1 MLERKEDLEELRK
14 VQCGV
19 VEVVITK
26 QVTFRTKAYVCFDL
40 DKRET
45 FVMTEEEYHKAMEQ
59 FEAAC
64 SLLEARGLTFTPC
77 FYVETETGKHFNW
90 VWRPDGNYSEYEVN
104 KWQNLKKS

>member
-1 MLERKEDLEELRK
+1 MFECKEDLEELQK
-14 VQCGV
+14 AQCGV
-19 VEVVITK
+19 VDVIITK

-45 FVMTEEEYHKAMEQ
+45 FVMTDEEYRRAVEQ

-64 SLLEARGLTFTPC
+64 ALLKKSGLTITPC

-90 VWRPDGNYSEYEVN
+90 IWRPDGNYSEYEE
-104 KWQNLKKS
+104 KK

>member
-1 MLERKEDLEELRK
+1 MFERKEDLEELRK
-14 VQCGV
+14 AQCGV

-45 FVMTEEEYHKAMEQ
+45 FVMTDEEYLRATEQ
-59 FEAAC
+59 FQAAC
-64 SLLEARGLTFTPC
+64 GILKRNGLVITPS

-90 VWRPDGNYSEYEVN
+90 VWRLDGNYSEYEV
-104 KWQNLKKS
+104 KK